1 MGRRRIGGMSW
12 AALTGLLLLAG
23 QASARPPGSPHPV
36 RSALPL
42 VGLALVVAA
51 GGLGTR
57 ILKRQRG
64 GVRAG
69 TPPKAAAPGP
79 TERVA
84 AHLPHPPGLAL
95 ARSPE
100 ADGPTAQPLEFPAE
114 PPEELLDFARALAN
128 PGGRAAI
135 VGHPGSGRRHQ
146 ARAVASLASTPGS
159 RPPLAVHLDASRG
172 FTDLALQ
179 LLAWQQ
185 AQGAPAALSEGE
197 TLNEL
202 IRRSKPRAPGSL
214 LLVLENLP
222 SEQAGQALEQRLS
235 QLLPPW
241 CGRLVTQRNLTETGG
256 SCLPLDGLPEPAAL
270 ALLRGPAPLG
280 APQEQA
286 CRELVH
292 RTAGLPLPLIW
303 LARASRRQGP
313 SFWSEMLARHRALE
327 AEALAPLAARSPL
340 AETPGCASLLL
351 ALWRDLAAPAQRLGL
366 LLGAMAPTP
375 VPTELLDLCR
385 SLEPASAP
393 PEGLEELEKAG
404 LVAIR
409 PPAAGQPEVLEIHGL
424 VHAFLRVQRRL
435 DPEGDALARATL
447 LLALG
452 RHAHGHIPTGLPLAE
467 RLPLAPLLPHLREV
481 VTRERRQRPEAELI
495 WPVLGLGRLLE
506 GLEGDEDTRLL
517 QACLEIS
524 ESVLGPDHPDTA
536 VALLNLAAMYDNA
549 ANGDARAEAL
559 LVRALALRR
568 SCFGDEDPAT
578 MAAQARLGMVIAGRG
593 ERERAIPLLEE
604 ALAARERRQGSLHPD
619 LLGSL
624 ERLMGLQEAHGAHA
638 RAERLGRRILEIQ
651 EKLLE
656 DDLPER
662 AVILQR
668 LGHLQELQGQPQRA
682 ESYYRSALEGLRAH
696 FGQDDPALAPL
707 LGRLGGL
714 ALGRGEE
721 QQAEQHF
728 RHALALVPNDQPE
741 AARWLQDLARLHQ
754 GRGELA
760 EAERLSRE
768 ALSLRERTV
777 GPWHPETASALNQL
791 AWLRSQGQAAG
802 EALTLCER
810 ALAIRRR
817 SLGSHHLETASS
829 LNTLA
834 ALHEQANDPEEALAL
849 YQEALDI
856 TETQLGPDHPGSR
869 TVRAN
874 LRSCRALVE
883 QLRQAS

>member
-1 MGRRRIGGMSW
+1 M
-12 AALTGLLLLAG
+12 
-23 QASARPPGSPHPV
+23 
-36 RSALPL
+36 
-42 VGLALVVAA
+42 VGLALVVVA

-57 ILKRQRG
+57 VLKRQRG
-64 GVRAG
+64 GPRPPLHPTRIGEQLPPTQPPRRLPPSQAPLPTPEVRERLPEDHGEVDKLAK
-69 TPPKAAAPGP
+69 TLAKPG
-79 TERVA
+79 A
-84 AHLPHPPGLAL
+84 
-95 ARSPE
+95 
-100 ADGPTAQPLEFPAE
+100 
-114 PPEELLDFARALAN
+114 
-128 PGGRAAI
+128 RAAI
-135 VGHPGSGRRHQ
+135 VGPPGSGRRHQ
-146 ARAVASLASTPGS
+146 ARALAALSNDPGS
-159 RPPLAVHLDASRG
+159 QVPQAVALDASRG

-185 AQGAPAALSEGE
+185 AQPAPSALSEGE

-202 IRRSKPRAPGSL
+202 IRRSGPRAPGGL

-222 SEQAGQALEQRLS
+222 SEQGGQALEQRLS
-235 QLLPPW
+235 QLLPPG
-241 CGRLVTQRNLTETGG
+241 CGRLVTQRNPTETGG
-256 SCLPLDGLPEPAAL
+256 TCLLLDGLAEPAAL
-270 ALLRGPAPLG
+270 ALLRGPAPLSPPEEG
-280 APQEQA
+280 A
-286 CRELVH
+286 CRELVQ
-292 RTAGLPLPLIW
+292 RTAGLPLPLTW
-303 LARASRRQGP
+303 LARASQRGGP
-313 SFWSEMLARHRALE
+313 SFWSDMLARHRALE
-327 AEALAPLAARSPL
+327 PEALAPLAARSPL
-340 AETPGCASLLL
+340 AETPGCATLLL

-366 LLGAMAPTP
+366 LLGAMAHAP
-375 VPTELLDLCR
+375 VPTELLDHCR
-385 SLEPASAP
+385 SLDPASAP
-393 PEGLEELEKAG
+393 PEGLEALERAG
-404 LVAIR
+404 LVTIR
-409 PPAAGQPEVLEIHGL
+409 PRAAGQPEVLEIHGL

-435 DPEGDALARATL
+435 DPEGDAWARSTL

-452 RHAHGHIPTGLPLAE
+452 RHAHGHIPTGLPPAE

-481 VTRERRQRPEAELI
+481 VNRERRQRPEAELI
-495 WPVLGLGRLLE
+495 WPALGVGRLLE
-506 GLEGDEDTRLL
+506 GLEGDEDSRLL
-517 QACLEIS
+517 QACLEIC

-549 ANGDARAEAL
+549 ANGDPRAEAL
-559 LVRALALRR
+559 LLRALALRR
-568 SCFGDEDPAT
+568 SVFGDEDPAT
-578 MAAQARLGMVIAGRG
+578 MAAQARLGMVLAGRG

-619 LLGSL
+619 LLGPL
-624 ERLMGLQEAHGAHA
+624 ERLMVLQEAHGAHA

-651 EKLLE
+651 EQWLGA
-656 DDLPER
+656 DHPER
-662 AVILQR
+662 AAILQR

-682 ESYYRSALEGLRAH
+682 ETFYRSAIEGLRAH

-707 LGRLGGL
+707 LGRLGAL

-721 QQAEQHF
+721 QQAEHHY
-728 RHALALVPNDQPE
+728 RHALALLPNDQPE

-777 GPWHPETASALNQL
+777 GPWHPDTATALNEL
-791 AWLRSQGQAAG
+791 AWLLSQRQAPG
-802 EALTLCER
+802 EALALCER

-817 SLGSHHLETASS
+817 TLGSHHLETAAS

-849 YQEALDI
+849 YQEALEI

-883 QLRQAS
+883 QVREAS